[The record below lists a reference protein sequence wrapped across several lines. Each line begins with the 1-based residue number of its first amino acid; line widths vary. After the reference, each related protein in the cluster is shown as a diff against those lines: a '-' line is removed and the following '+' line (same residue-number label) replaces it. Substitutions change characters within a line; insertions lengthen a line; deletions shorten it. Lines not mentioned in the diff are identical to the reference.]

1 MKAVVQRVLSAKV
14 ETGGEIVG
22 SIEKGLM
29 ILLGVAKGDTA
40 ENAEKLAQKIIRMRI
55 FDDDKGKLNYSLADI
70 KGGALVVSN
79 FTLCGNCVH
88 GNRPD
93 FMEAAGFVEARGL
106 YLDFIGALNNMG
118 ISQCE
123 SGRFGADMKVSLEC
137 DGPVTIIL
145 DTDTL

>member
-1 MKAVVQRVLSAKV
+1 MKAVVQRVLSAEV
-14 ETGGEIVG
+14 ETGGEVVG
-22 SIEKGLM
+22 RIQKGLM

-40 ENAEKLAQKIIRMRI
+40 ENAEKLARKIMRMRI
-55 FDDDKGKLNYSLADI
+55 FDDEKGKLNYSLSDI

-79 FTLCGNCVH
+79 FTLCGKCAH

-93 FMEAAGFVEARGL
+93 FMEAAGFDEARSL
-106 YLDFIGALNNMG
+106 YLNFVGALNNMG
-118 ISQCE
+118 ISKCE
-123 SGRFGADMKVSLEC
+123 TGRFGADMKVSLEC